1 MLRSQ
6 LEFKFTSGQ
15 QYMIHR
21 NTSKT
26 ATSNLRRVKKCQFF
40 NLKARLKVLVVIIAD
55 DLVNHSESTYVV
67 CRRPSDGRTQSALPL
82 RDTYLV

>member
-15 QYMIHR
+15 RYMIHC

-26 ATSNLRRVKKCQFF
+26 ATINLRRVKKCQFLSR
-40 NLKARLKVLVVIIAD
+40 LKAKLKVLVVIIAD
-55 DLVNHSESTYVV
+55 D
-67 CRRPSDGRTQSALPL
+67 
-82 RDTYLV
+82 